1 VLYRTWKFHMISSGT
16 SGTPATTGAGSLSLY
31 HSAFVLRKGSLS
43 VQEGEQS
50 MISWYKDKD
59 ALRFLSMLVLT
70 GGFFIVELV
79 GGIVIGSLALMA
91 DAFHMLSD
99 MLALIV
105 GFYALRLSRRHSS
118 SNASFG
124 WARAEVIG
132 ALVNGAFLLAMCLS
146 IFIEAVHR
154 LIEWWPKPN
163 SPDGNAH
170 NLETLSNNSNI
181 LIIIASVGL
190 GINLVGLFI
199 FGHSHGSHSHGSHG
213 NHSPESHARGRA
225 EAQTRKNMNIEG
237 VFLHVL
243 GDALGSIGVLSAGI
257 IIEFSGKSPYR
268 FLADPAASLLIVVII
283 ICSAIPLLKRCISIL
298 MEKVPNSVD
307 IGALRT
313 DLLAVHGVVGLHDL
327 HVWALTDEK
336 VIGTCHVTVIKGV
349 DYADT
354 CDRLKTVSH
363 RHGVHK
369 SAIQIEF
376 IDDVCNVPPSD
387 EHIPDTCN
395 KIEHRNIRW
404 CEDIMCK
411 KDGCEEAQIS

>member
-1 VLYRTWKFHMISSGT
+1 MISSV
-16 SGTPATTGAGSLSLY
+16 TPETPETPETTGTGSISLY
-31 HSAFVLRKGSLS
+31 HSAFVLRKGALS
-43 VQEGEQS
+43 VQEGREQS
-50 MISWYKDKD
+50 IISWYKDKD

-118 SNASFG
+118 SDASFG

-154 LIEWWPKPN
+154 LVEWWPNPN
-163 SPDGNAH
+163 SPGGNAQ

-199 FGHSHGSHSHGSHG
+199 FGHSHGGHSHGGHSHG
-213 NHSPESHARGRA
+213 GHSPESHTRGRA
-225 EAQTRKNMNIEG
+225 EARTRKNMNIEG

-243 GDALGSIGVLSAGI
+243 GDALGSVGVLSAGI
-257 IIEFSGKSPYR
+257 IIKFAGKSPYR

-283 ICSAIPLLKRCISIL
+283 ICSAVPLLKRCISIL

-313 DLLAVHGVVGLHDL
+313 DLLAVRGVVGLHDL

-336 VIGTCHVTVIKGV
+336 VIGTCHVTVIRGM
-349 DYADT
+349 DYANT

-369 SAIQIEF
+369 SAIQVEF
-376 IDDVCNVPPSD
+376 TDDVCNVPPSD

-395 KIEHRNIRW
+395 KLEHRNIRW
-404 CEDIMCK
+404 CEDVMCK
-411 KDGCEEAQIS
+411 KDGCEEAQIA